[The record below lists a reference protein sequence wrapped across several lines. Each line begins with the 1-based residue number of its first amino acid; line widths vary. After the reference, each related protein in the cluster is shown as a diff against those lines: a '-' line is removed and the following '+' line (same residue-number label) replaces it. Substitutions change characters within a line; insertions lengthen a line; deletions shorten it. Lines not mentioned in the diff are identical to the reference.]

1 MDIAQEIEE
10 SMSPNDNSTEFV
22 ESNNL
27 GDTIVRTGIH
37 LPKSETQWKI
47 ASLFFQVSLP
57 LHEVSNGLNA
67 ACEKLSIT
75 IYEYFQR
82 ECGIV
87 NKTQYTDEWN
97 AKYCNL
103 SKNQLKTALRNL
115 KKTNEGDRS
124 NEIRFVS
131 KLLRNKIS
139 GSMNNHLPIDHD
151 NEIEGNFWKYPKAKM
166 EKASG
171 ILPSFSK
178 GTCVEYFQSIFSK
191 SRSQLTFRKANWM
204 PAYEE
209 PKKPFNLQ
217 APSYEELNKI
227 IYRMKTS
234 GAPCPLDQISIIT
247 LKRCPYLRTYL
258 LEVIKAA
265 WSAKTTPDEWK
276 SAITI
281 LKHKKGL

>member
-10 SMSPNDNSTEFV
+10 SMSPYDNSTEFV

-27 GDTIVRTGIH
+27 GDTIVRPGIH
-37 LPKSETQWKI
+37 LPKSETQWKT
-47 ASLFFQVSLP
+47 ANLFFQVSLP

-67 ACEKLSIT
+67 ACKKLPIT

-124 NEIRFVS
+124 NEIRLVS
-131 KLLRNKIS
+131 KLLRSKIS

-151 NEIEGNFWKYPKAKM
+151 NEIEGNIWKYAKAKLRRLLDFCHHFQKALVLNIF
-166 EKASG
+166 KAS
-171 ILPSFSK
+171 S
-178 GTCVEYFQSIFSK
+178 
-191 SRSQLTFRKANWM
+191 ANQDR
-204 PAYEE
+204 
-209 PKKPFNLQ
+209 N
-217 APSYEELNKI
+217 
-227 IYRMKTS
+227 
-234 GAPCPLDQISIIT
+234 
-247 LKRCPYLRTYL
+247 
-258 LEVIKAA
+258 
-265 WSAKTTPDEWK
+265 
-276 SAITI
+276 
-281 LKHKKGL
+281 

>member
-10 SMSPNDNSTEFV
+10 SMSPYDNSTEFV

-27 GDTIVRTGIH
+27 GDTIVRPGIH
-37 LPKSETQWKI
+37 LPKSETQWKT
-47 ASLFFQVSLP
+47 ANLFFRVSLP

-67 ACEKLSIT
+67 ACKKLSIT

-131 KLLRNKIS
+131 KLLR
-139 GSMNNHLPIDHD
+139 
-151 NEIEGNFWKYPKAKM
+151 
-166 EKASG
+166 
-171 ILPSFSK
+171 SK
-178 GTCVEYFQSIFSK
+178 NLWF
-191 SRSQLTFRKANWM
+191 
-204 PAYEE
+204 YE
-209 PKKPFNLQ
+209 
-217 APSYEELNKI
+217 
-227 IYRMKTS
+227 
-234 GAPCPLDQISIIT
+234 
-247 LKRCPYLRTYL
+247 
-258 LEVIKAA
+258 
-265 WSAKTTPDEWK
+265 
-276 SAITI
+276 
-281 LKHKKGL
+281 